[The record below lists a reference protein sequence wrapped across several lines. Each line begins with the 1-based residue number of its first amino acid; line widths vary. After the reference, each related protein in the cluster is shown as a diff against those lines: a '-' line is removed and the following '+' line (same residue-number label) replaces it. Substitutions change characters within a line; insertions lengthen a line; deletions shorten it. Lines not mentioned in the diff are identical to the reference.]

1 MRARVHAMT
10 PFHSFTL
17 ALFLIAVCAAPI
29 RADAQNNAEKPAT
42 AAEGCVPAAQLKP
55 VQIHGLWRVRFAS
68 APAGLP
74 ADATMHLERHAEFS
88 DSVAGYVSRD
98 LRSATGT
105 QAGTGHAARAQLAGD
120 LENGFLTLDESSN
133 GINITATWNGEMAE
147 GSCGKKVTGT
157 WKDTSAGAPADT
169 PEIPFTLEKVSGW

>member
-1 MRARVHAMT
+1 MT
-10 PFHSFTL
+10 LFNSFTF

-29 RADAQNNAEKPAT
+29 RAGAQNNAGKPVA

-74 ADATMHLERHAEFS
+74 VDATMHLERHAEFS

-98 LRSATGT
+98 LRPA
-105 QAGTGHAARAQLAGD
+105 AGAPPGSSHAARAQLAGD

-133 GINITATWNGEMAE
+133 GINITGTWNGEMAE

-157 WKDTSAGAPADT
+157 WKDTSAGAPPDT
-169 PEIPFTLEKVSGW
+169 PEIPFTLEKIPGW

>member
-1 MRARVHAMT
+1 MALPVHAMT
-10 PFHSFTL
+10 PFKTFTL
-17 ALFLIAVCAAPI
+17 TLFLIAACAAPI
-29 RADAQNNAEKPAT
+29 RAGAQNNEKNPVA

-74 ADATMHLERHAEFS
+74 ADATMHLQRHAEFS
-88 DSVAGYVSRD
+88 DSVAGYVSRN
-98 LRSATGT
+98 LRPAAG
-105 QAGTGHAARAQLAGD
+105 APPGTGHAARAQLAGD

-157 WKDTSAGAPADT
+157 WKDTSASAPADA
-169 PEIPFTLEKVSGW
+169 PEIPFTLEKIPGW